1 MSMWSLTYEQSVAY
15 LSAITV
21 TNVSESFYLQ
31 DGGKNQLAD
40 TWNKITSLSYV
51 YTHHSRG
58 KYRPAIYCFLGSFNT
73 VPSSER
79 ALDGQRERA
88 QSAHDKLG
96 DSTITEQHC
105 HVCRLRCYSFADS
118 FVAAYSRNP
127 VDSHAG
133 RRQRQTAVWLGH

>member
-1 MSMWSLTYEQSVAY
+1 MYIH
-15 LSAITV
+15 ITLV
-21 TNVSESFYLQ
+21 GS
-31 DGGKNQLAD
+31 
-40 TWNKITSLSYV
+40 
-51 YTHHSRG
+51 
-58 KYRPAIYCFLGSFNT
+58 RPAIYCFLGSFNT

-105 HVCRLRCYSFADS
+105 HVCRPRCYSFADS
-118 FVAAYSRNP
+118 FVAAYSRNR

-133 RRQRQTAVWLGH
+133 RRQRQTAV